1 MTSAEELL
9 AKAMMNGLN
18 KIEKALDTK
27 PDHIC
32 LDCGSDVVCGKELCD
47 ECDEGE

>member
-9 AKAMMNGLN
+9 AKAMINGLN

-27 PDHIC
+27 PDGE
-32 LDCGSDVVCGKELCD
+32 DPCD
-47 ECDEGE
+47 ECDEEE